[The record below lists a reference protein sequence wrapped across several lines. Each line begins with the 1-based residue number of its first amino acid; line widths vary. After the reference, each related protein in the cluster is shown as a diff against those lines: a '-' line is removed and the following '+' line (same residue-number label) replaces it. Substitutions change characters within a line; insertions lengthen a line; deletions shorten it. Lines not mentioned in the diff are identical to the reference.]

1 MRHVILLLSVL
12 LAVPAA
18 AFDFIEFSEP
28 LPLDFVNAG
37 SAVAG
42 ANGRYY
48 WLDDSRG
55 AMFVLRKDGTS
66 LATPAQLSNPGGL
79 AIGPEGG
86 VYVADT
92 GNSRIVVYDRD
103 GKEVRVIGEKGSAPG
118 QLYRP
123 RSVDVGRDGR
133 VWVSDSG
140 NDRVQVFTQEGVFLF
155 SFGRKGK
162 ENGEFRSPGRIQVDA
177 MDNVFV
183 LDDGNDRVQKF
194 DAATRHVKNFQL
206 HGSDF
211 VLDDYGFL
219 YMIDTKRGKV
229 KEVGPDGIVLGGF
242 GTEGKAKGQFRKAGG
257 IGLDEQ
263 GAILVADAGNRR
275 LQRISLQSKLK
286 VQPVRMNLDTKLLV
300 SGPTHVMP
308 GAASALAA
316 AEGEVFAWMSKTRH
330 LAVYKGGKE
339 VRRIS
344 GPEVKGESA
353 IRSAKGLAASAKWGL
368 FVSDGS
374 GDKVLSFDLQGTHK
388 SNFGAAEGFFASKK
402 KEGRVKSPAGLA
414 LNEKGSLYVADAGN
428 RRIDIFGPDG
438 SFLTSFGPV
447 VGPYE
452 LKEPVAVAWDE
463 AGFVYILD
471 ASLKKILKCEPSG
484 GYLKAWGE
492 PGDGVAQFD
501 EPVGL
506 AFDGKNYLYVLDRGA
521 KRVSVFD
528 RDGRWVTNF
537 FSEGKGERSLE
548 DPSALAVSG
557 SELLIADEGR
567 GRISAFALKPRL
579 APPPTV
585 STKTVEGEVVL
596 SWDASAD
603 PWAAKYRVSRSSQ
616 ASGPWDEVG
625 TVSKPV
631 FKESSVEAYQTYW
644 YRVAVVAA
652 TGDAGPWSRPADVFV
667 PGSFNVAPVELS
679 TASVGNIFSANY
691 KWYLKNPLGKA
702 VIQNSLNVPFQN
714 VKVSF
719 RLKDFMDFATESVVE
734 KLGPKEKV
742 EVPLSATLNNKILE
756 VSEDTPIQAEVTLT
770 YYEKGQKRDVSLA
783 LPLRVYS
790 RRAITWEDP
799 RRIANF
805 ITPNDPPVDQLK
817 SIVLR
822 EPPQSPKGVGLL
834 NPSVSAAARLWAAVS
849 GSGVRF
855 LPSPNNPFEQMS
867 EDPAFPVD
875 YTQFPRD
882 TLARK
887 SGECDDMVTLL
898 SSLYENATVRTAM
911 LDYPGHIAMMFD
923 TGAADAF
930 ESGLPGELLIPYEGT
945 MWVPLEAT
953 MVGQP
958 FLEAVRKAAFAYKE
972 MKAQGKASIIDPRQA
987 WKVYEPATLPKPEE
1001 APFTV
1006 DEGETRKRFE
1016 GTASDLLALRYKAAA
1031 EALSA
1036 RMASDGESATLW
1048 NQRGILEAQH
1058 GKSGDAEKAFKKALE
1073 LDGTSASALNNLGNI
1088 AYEAGQTAEA
1098 LARYKRAA
1106 AADPDD
1112 AGILMNMARASRKSG
1127 QDAQAREFA
1136 ERAAALDE
1144 AYKEEA
1150 AAFKAP

>member
-1 MRHVILLLSVL
+1 MRHLIFALSAL
-12 LAVPAA
+12 LAGPAA
-18 AFDFIEFSEP
+18 AFDFIEFAEP
-28 LPLDFVNAG
+28 LPLDFVNGG
-37 SAVAG
+37 SALAG
-42 ANGRYY
+42 ASERLY
-48 WLDDSRG
+48 WLDDRRG
-55 AMFVLRKDGTS
+55 ALFVMRKDGSS
-66 LATPAQLSNPGGL
+66 LATPAQLSSPQGL
-79 AIGPEGG
+79 AIGPDGG

-103 GKEVRVIGEKGSAPG
+103 GKELRVIGEKGSAPG
-118 QLYRP
+118 QLYKP

-140 NDRVQVFTQEGVFLF
+140 NDRVEVFTQEGVFLF
-155 SFGRKGK
+155 AFGRKGK

-183 LDDGNDRVQKF
+183 LDEDNDRVQKF
-194 DAATRHVKNFQL
+194 DAGTKHVKNFQL

-211 VLDDYGFL
+211 VLDDFGFL

-263 GAILVADAGNRR
+263 GAVLVADVGNRR
-275 LQRISLQSKLK
+275 LQRISLQNKLK
-286 VQPVRMNLDTKLLV
+286 VRPVPMNLETKLLV

-316 AEGEVFAWMSKTRH
+316 AEGEVFAWMPKTRH
-330 LAVYKGGKE
+330 LAVFKGDKE

-344 GPEVKGESA
+344 GPEVKGEAS
-353 IRSAKGLAASAKWGL
+353 IRSAKGLVASAKWGL
-368 FVSDGS
+368 YVSDGS
-374 GDKVLSFDLQGTHK
+374 GDKILSFSLKGEHK

-402 KEGRVKSPAGLA
+402 KEGRVKAPAGLA

-452 LKEPVAVAWDE
+452 MKDPVSVAWDE
-463 AGFVYILD
+463 AGFIYILD
-471 ASLKKILKCEPSG
+471 ASLKKVLKCEPSG
-484 GYLKAWGE
+484 GYLKAWGDA
-492 PGDGVAQFD
+492 GDGVAQFD
-501 EPVGL
+501 DPVAL
-506 AFDGKNYLYVLDRGA
+506 AYDGKSYLYVLDRGL
-521 KRVSVFD
+521 KRVAVFD

-537 FSEGKGERSLE
+537 FSGGKGDRSLD
-548 DPSALAVSG
+548 DPTALAVTG
-557 SELLIADEGR
+557 SELLVADEGR
-567 GRISAFALKPRL
+567 QRIAAFSLKPRL
-579 APPPTV
+579 APPPMV

-603 PWAAKYRVSRSSQ
+603 PWAAKYRVARSSQ
-616 ASGPWDEVG
+616 PGGPWSEVG
-625 TVSKPV
+625 SSPKPV
-631 FKESSVEAYQTYW
+631 FKESAVEAYQTYW

-652 TGDAGPWSRPADVFV
+652 TGDAGPWSRPIDVFV

-702 VIQNSLNVPFQN
+702 VIQNNLNVPFQN

-719 RLKDFMDFATESVVE
+719 RLKDFMDFATESVIE
-734 KLGPKEKV
+734 KLEPKQKV
-742 EVPLSATLNNKILE
+742 EVPLAATLNNRILE

-770 YYEKGQKRDVSLA
+770 YYEKGQKRDFSLA

-817 SIVLR
+817 SVVLR
-822 EPPQSPKGVGLL
+822 EPPHSPKGVELL
-834 NPSVSAAARLWAAVS
+834 NPSVSIAARLWAAVS

-898 SSLYENATVRTAM
+898 SSLFENATVRTAM

-923 TGAADAF
+923 TGAADAL
-930 ESGLPGELLIPYEGT
+930 EAGLPAELLIPYDGT
-945 MWVPLEAT
+945 MWVPVEAT

-972 MKAQGKASIIDPRQA
+972 MKAQDKASVIDPRQA
-987 WKVYEPATLPKPEE
+987 WKVYEPATLPKPDT
-1001 APFTV
+1001 APFAP
-1006 DEGETRKRFE
+1006 DEAEGKKRFE
-1016 GTASDLLALRYKAAA
+1016 ATASDLLALRYKAGA
-1031 EALSA
+1031 ESLAE
-1036 RMASDGESATLW
+1036 RMAADGDSAPLW
-1048 NQRGILEAQH
+1048 NQRGILDAQH
-1058 GKSGDAEKAFKKALE
+1058 GKPGDAEKAFKKALE
-1073 LDGTSASALNNLGNI
+1073 LDSTSASALNNLGNL
-1088 AYEAGQTAEA
+1088 AYEAGRAAEA
-1098 LARYKRAA
+1098 LARYKKAA
-1106 AADPDD
+1106 AADPED
-1112 AGILMNMARASRKSG
+1112 AGILMNMARAAKKAG
-1127 QDAQAREFA
+1127 QADEARGYA
-1136 ERAAALDE
+1136 EKAAALDE

-1150 AAFKAP
+1150 GAFKTP